1 MTIEELLRIVGT
13 HPLALVGL
21 LALAPILSAVV
32 GLVHGREGGGVSP
45 WKYLHS
51 LLVYVA
57 CIPGM
62 FAVVLTVYALFF
74 RNDSLLRVNLLLYFL
89 PIVTMA
95 ATLLLNRRAV
105 RSFDEIPGFGR
116 LWGLMLMLGVSLG
129 IAFALHRMHFG
140 IFFLGPLAQLA
151 VIAAAVFALLQYAA
165 GRIQGKPDD
174 RTVADVLR
182 DSTRDK
188 KQ

>member
-1 MTIEELLRIVGT
+1 MTIEELLRIIGT

-21 LALAPILSAVV
+21 LALAPALSAVI
-32 GLVHGREGGGVSP
+32 GLMHEPGAGGVSP

-51 LLVYVA
+51 LLVYIA
-57 CIPGM
+57 CVPGM

-74 RNDSLLRVNLLLYFL
+74 RNESLLRVNLLVYFL
-89 PIVTMA
+89 PIVSMA
-95 ATLLLNRRAV
+95 ATLLLTRRAV
-105 RSFDEIPGFGR
+105 RSFDEVPGFGR
-116 LWGLMLMLGVSLG
+116 LWGFMVMLGVSLG

-165 GRIQGKPDD
+165 GRIQGKPDS

-182 DSTRDK
+182 DSTKEKD
-188 KQ
+188 